1 MNYKSKL
8 IEGLITFCICTTC
21 ITLLQGIMG
30 LLFFRDVRVDY
41 GAFFSPPIFGV
52 LGVLLGI
59 VTVSKKE
66 LTVKQVL
73 IRRIL
78 HLLLIEGL
86 VFGLNYLVGN
96 IFPPIINIT
105 LAVGIAFVFV
115 MVYLISWLDDRRYA
129 NDFNEML
136 KTYQEK
142 AIKHI

>member
-30 LLFFRDVRVDY
+30 LLFFPNVRVDY

-52 LGVLLGI
+52 LGVLLGV

-73 IRRIL
+73 VRRII
-78 HLLLIEGL
+78 HLSLIEIV

-96 IFPPIINIT
+96 IFPTIINIT
-105 LAVGIAFVFV
+105 LAVGIAFVFIL
-115 MVYLISWLDDRRYA
+115 VYLISWLDDRRYA

-142 AIKHI
+142 ATTV

>member
-21 ITLLQGIMG
+21 ITLLQGTMG
-30 LLFFRDVRVDY
+30 LLFFPNVRVDY
-41 GAFFSPPIFGV
+41 GAFFSPPIFGG
-52 LGVLLGI
+52 LGVVLGI

-73 IRRIL
+73 VRRAI

-96 IFPPIINIT
+96 TFPPVINIT
-105 LAVGIAFVFV
+105 LAFGIAIVFI

-129 NDFNEML
+129 NNFNEML
-136 KTYQEK
+136 KSYQEN
-142 AIKHI
+142 AIRQI